1 MSDTKCEVARMT
13 PLGCSNSAVWW
24 PNQLIFLDFCRIE
37 VKIKFGEQKFWQ
49 LMSAVVS
56 WFEARQLTKWGD
68 TFCSQNLIFTS
79 ILQETRKISWFGPKT
94 AELELSMGVNLATSH
109 FILKGQT
116 LMHEMHQLPRFGGI
130 WSADASAA
138 AVFGFFSFWLSVQ
151 RSRNLFGPIFCKVVL
166 HLVFYLEPKYEH
178 FLMDGFREIA
188 MFWNIKNTLYRRGS

>member
-68 TFCSQNLIFTS
+68 TFCSPNLIFS
-79 ILQETRKISWFGPKT
+79 LILQETRKISWFGPKT
-94 AELELSMGVNLATSH
+94 AELELSRGVNLATSH

-116 LMHEMHQLPRFGGI
+116 LMHEMHQLPRFGVI

-138 AVFGFFSFWLSVQ
+138 AVFVFFSVFGSLFKDPATYLVQFFAKLSYILSSIWSQNMSIFWWMVSEK
-151 RSRNLFGPIFCKVVL
+151 SPCF
-166 HLVFYLEPKYEH
+166 
-178 FLMDGFREIA
+178 EI
-188 MFWNIKNTLYRRGS
+188 